1 MDDRQ
6 IVAIMAA
13 ILIHAEIQKTGA
25 IGDEQITR
33 YVDLTLKLLRTVRCS
48 AQLRSAFQR
57 GRLNI
62 TFTSA
67 HAG

>member
-13 ILIHAEIQKTGA
+13 ILIRAEIQKTGA

-33 YVDLTLKLLRTVRCS
+33 YVDLALNLLRTVGVQRSSGRPSS
-48 AQLRSAFQR
+48 A
-57 GRLNI
+57 G
-62 TFTSA
+62 
-67 HAG
+67 G

>member
-13 ILIHAEIQKTGA
+13 ILVHAEIQKTGA

-33 YVDLTLKLLRTVRCS
+33 YVDLALKLLRTVGVQRSSGRPSS
-48 AQLRSAFQR
+48 A
-57 GRLNI
+57 G
-62 TFTSA
+62 
-67 HAG
+67 G

>member
-13 ILIHAEIQKTGA
+13 ILVHAEIQKTGA

-33 YVDLTLKLLRTVRCS
+33 YVDLALKLLRTVDVQRSSGRPSS
-48 AQLRSAFQR
+48 A
-57 GRLNI
+57 G
-62 TFTSA
+62 
-67 HAG
+67 G